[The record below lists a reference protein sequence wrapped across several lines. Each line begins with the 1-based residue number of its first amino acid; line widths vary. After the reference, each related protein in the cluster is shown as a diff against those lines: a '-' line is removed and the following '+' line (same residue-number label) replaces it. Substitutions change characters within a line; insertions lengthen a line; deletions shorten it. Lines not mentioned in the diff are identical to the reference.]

1 MSNTVILYAPY
12 YTIKEV
18 EVEYEEE
25 VDIGFIFPRIQ
36 KQKKT
41 KKDYETVKNSNGV
54 KMIKMKVL
62 LPNGTYQIYT
72 NTTETNPKQVMI
84 QVLNTYQTK
93 GYKAPQIEIVKFLNQ
108 KIKELIMVK

>member
-41 KKDYETVKNSNGV
+41 KKR
-54 KMIKMKVL
+54 L
-62 LPNGTYQIYT
+62 
-72 NTTETNPKQVMI
+72 
-84 QVLNTYQTK
+84 
-93 GYKAPQIEIVKFLNQ
+93 
-108 KIKELIMVK
+108 